1 MWEEYCE
8 VDEHVS
14 HAGIWI
20 GPPDV
25 ASSSSHALSARY
37 QRSQMGLERHLKM
50 LGHSMNCAGIPACLG
65 RDLGTVTQQEIP
77 GALSCSTPPYLEN
90 F

>member
-1 MWEEYCE
+1 MEMWEECCE

-25 ASSSSHALSARY
+25 ASSSSHALSLRY
-37 QRSQMGLERHLKM
+37 QRSQMGLERH
-50 LGHSMNCAGIPACLG
+50 
-65 RDLGTVTQQEIP
+65 
-77 GALSCSTPPYLEN
+77 
-90 F
+90 